1 MTVTVEDMRVMLNLD
16 DDEGEKLLLIYIA
29 SATSFVKKA
38 ISTEADDAFFD
49 RDDVAPLF
57 KTAVMAR
64 TGTLYTYRV
73 DTGDSSTYPI
83 DATTNSIVGQ
93 LRGVYAVYAEEV
105 ANG

>member
-16 DDEGEKLLLIYIA
+16 DDEGEKLLLI
-29 SATSFVKKA
+29 
-38 ISTEADDAFFD
+38 
-49 RDDVAPLF
+49 
-57 KTAVMAR
+57 
-64 TGTLYTYRV
+64 TYRV

-93 LRGVYAVYAEEV
+93 LRGVYAVYAEEE